1 MESNK
6 YIGIN
11 TIFYLCENE
20 QDAKNICENFMC
32 NLNMDEWLKLYDN
45 KPIIY
50 AGAGFEETALTN
62 EEIAIILEKKIK
74 EFMEEIKNGI

>member
-11 TIFYLCENE
+11 IAFYLCENE
-20 QDAKNICENFMC
+20 QDCNNICSNFIY
-32 NLNMDEWLKLYDN
+32 NLNIDEWLKPYDN

-50 AGAGFEETALTN
+50 GGAGLGETTLTN
-62 EEIAIILEKKIK
+62 EEIAKILEKKMK
-74 EFMEEIKNGI
+74 ELMEEIKNGI